1 MTEVAS
7 YFFVEVWII
16 VEKLYLCGLKKETM
30 KNTSSYHASA
40 AMSNLWAYLQGLSL
54 SLEDRH
60 WLADKLLE
68 KKEKKAKKAK
78 KELVFPHIDA
88 DFKMSPE
95 LQEMVLGPV
104 PEGFDIDKE
113 LEQMW
118 EERAK

>member
-1 MTEVAS
+1 
-7 YFFVEVWII
+7 
-16 VEKLYLCGLKKETM
+16 M
-30 KNTSSYHASA
+30 KNTSTYQASA
-40 AMSNLWAYLQGLSL
+40 AMSNLWTYLQGLSL
-54 SLEDRH
+54 SSEERH

-68 KKEKKAKKAK
+68 KKGKKVK

-88 DFKMSPE
+88 DFKLSTE